1 MSAPRQAPKSFR
13 LHIGIFGRRNAGKSA
28 LLNMLTRQEVSIVS
42 DVPGTTTDPVEKP
55 MEMLPLGPVLFID
68 TAGVD
73 DVGAL
78 GFARVARTRQV
89 LDRTDVALLVLDAGR
104 WEAFEE
110 ELLAE
115 FRGRG
120 IPVIVVCN
128 KSDLAPPPSDLIARL
143 QSERLPWVQTAAAM
157 EQGREDVR
165 AALVR
170 CVPEE
175 HIHPPPLIA
184 DLVRPGDTAILVI
197 PIDKEAPKG
206 RIIQPQVLAIRE
218 LLDHGCLALAVRDTE
233 LKQALDRLAV
243 PPAVVVTDS
252 QAFARVAADTPQAIP
267 MTSFSILLA
276 RQKGDLTQFVEG
288 ALAIDDLRP
297 GDRVLVAESC
307 SHHPIADDIG
317 REKIPRWL
325 QEHVGGTLHFTTV
338 QGHDF
343 PDDLSPYKLLV
354 HCGACMWTRREVLHR
369 LLRCRAAGVPVC
381 NYGMT
386 IAYTLGMFERALR
399 PFPEAERAYR
409 AARLRREA
417 SVATQT

>member
-73 DVGAL
+73 DAGILGA
-78 GFARVARTRQV
+78 ARVARTRQV

-104 WEAFEE
+104 WDAFEE
-110 ELLAE
+110 ELLAV
-115 FRGRG
+115 FRRRG

-157 EQGREDVR
+157 DQGREDVR

-243 PPAVVVTDS
+243 PPALVVTDS
-252 QAFARVAADTPQAIP
+252 QAFVRVAADTPQAIP

-343 PDDLSPYKLLV
+343 PEDLSPYKLLV

-386 IAYTLGMFERALR
+386 IAYTLGLFERALR

-409 AARLRREA
+409 AARLRRDA

>member
-1 MSAPRQAPKSFR
+1 MSSPRQAPKSFR
-13 LHIGIFGRRNAGKSA
+13 LHVGIFGRRNAGKSA
-28 LLNMLTRQEVSIVS
+28 LLNMLTRQYVSIVS

-73 DVGAL
+73 DEGTLGA
-78 GFARVARTRQV
+78 ARVARTRQV
-89 LDRTDVALLVLDAGR
+89 LDRTDLALLVLDAGR
-104 WEAFEE
+104 WEAFED

-115 FRGRG
+115 FRRRG

-128 KSDLAPPPSDLIARL
+128 KCDLAPPPPDLTARL
-143 QSERLPWVQTAAAM
+143 ESEQIPWVPAAAAM
-157 EQGREDVR
+157 GQGLEDIR

-170 CVPEE
+170 CVPDDF
-175 HIHPPPLIA
+175 IHTPPLIA
-184 DLVRPGDTAILVI
+184 DLVPPGETAVLVI

-218 LLDHGCLALAVRDTE
+218 LLDRGCVALAVRDTE
-233 LKQALDRLAV
+233 LRQALDRLAT
-243 PPAVVVTDS
+243 PPALVVTDS
-252 QAFARVAADTPQAIP
+252 QAFRRVAADTPP
-267 MTSFSILLA
+267 EVPLTSFSILMA

-297 GDRVLVAESC
+297 GDHVLVAESC

-325 QEHVGGTLHFTTV
+325 QQHVGGTLHFTTV
-338 QGHDF
+338 QGRDF
-343 PDDLSPYKLLV
+343 PDDLAPYKLLV
-354 HCGACMWTRREVLHR
+354 HCGACMWTRREVLNR

-386 IAYTLGMFERALR
+386 IAYTLGLFDRALQ
-399 PFPEAERAYR
+399 PFPQAEQAYR
-409 AARLRREA
+409 AALLRRKA
-417 SVATQT
+417 SVASQT